1 MIVVS
6 VRSKRAGLAYGV
18 LRAEE
23 TIIVWLELP
32 GGHELSELSSN
43 LRDDDDYCL

>member
-23 TIIVWLELP
+23 TVIV
-32 GGHELSELSSN
+32 
-43 LRDDDDYCL
+43 